1 LLSEILRQLGRE
13 LPRGDVAAASWGERH
28 NHPDRLCRI
37 LLRLQRLEGR
47 KQQGGSQKLVNLVHV
62 AFLRIGLSNTSA
74 MPQKVIQSLAC
85 AILHNFIKKCNM
97 GRKSHGRHI
106 AVCFRIMKTATRLTS
121 LQQKVA
127 REIVAL
133 VRRENRLA
141 GHHLSKLA
149 LAKAIGTSHNPV
161 EAALAHLARVG
172 IARHEKDR
180 GYFLARDASRLGTAA
195 EKLMPADDPLYR
207 RILDLRLDRHLSD
220 TISETGLTR
229 RLGATRSAVHK
240 ALVRIQ
246 QEGWIERRAGHGWA
260 FLPLIDSVESYEDN
274 FEMRRIIEPA
284 CILGRR
290 FAADPAELDTLKR
303 QQAFMASGGY
313 GEMTPVE
320 WADINA
326 HFTKPWRAGL
336 ATASCCRPC
345 AGSTS
350 CAGWW
355 NIGRF
360 PEIRKHAHGR
370 QRNICAYLKPSS
382 AATAAK
388 RRVCCAITWTARAAR
403 KCSPPISHRP
413 ENEKNPDPHTHHR
426 RHWGHR

>member
-1 LLSEILRQLGRE
+1 
-13 LPRGDVAAASWGERH
+13 
-28 NHPDRLCRI
+28 
-37 LLRLQRLEGR
+37 
-47 KQQGGSQKLVNLVHV
+47 
-62 AFLRIGLSNTSA
+62 

-326 HFTKPWRAGL
+326 HFHETLARWSGNRFMLQTMRRINQLRRLVEYRAVSG
-336 ATASCCRPC
+336 
-345 AGSTS
+345 
-350 CAGWW
+350 
-355 NIGRF
+355 N
-360 PEIRKHAHGR
+360 PE
-370 QRNICAYLKPSS
+370 
-382 AATAAK
+382 
-388 RRVCCAITWTARAAR
+388 ARARQATEHLRILEAIERGDRRKAAR
-403 KCSPPISHRP
+403 LLCDHLDGASRQKVQPAYFAQAGKRKKS
-413 ENEKNPDPHTHHR
+413 
-426 RHWGHR
+426 